1 MVHNIEGEAG
11 RMTVRTL
18 ACVCKLTFFFFFLMK
33 PDLLSCVIHHWNGNV
48 WWWVCG
54 RTPQLTG
61 HLLSLATL
69 WRTNRESR
77 TAAESFKIEINP
89 LARHKWEDN
98 IIITPQVSC
107 FCFSICLLSFHQAV
121 AIWCIVYVYVY
132 VRVSMFWCACTHERE
147 QV

>member
-18 ACVCKLTFFFFFLMK
+18 ACVCKFTFFFSKWSRIFSLVSSITEMAMSDDGF
-33 PDLLSCVIHHWNGNV
+33 VVVHHSSPGICSPWQP
-48 WWWVCG
+48 CG
-54 RTPQLTG
+54 GQT
-61 HLLSLATL
+61 
-69 WRTNRESR
+69 ESR

-121 AIWCIVYVYVY
+121 AIWCIVYVYV
-132 VRVSMFWCACTHERE
+132 RVSMFWCVCTHERE